1 MRIKVKTEIER
12 DGQLYVEGD
21 VIEVPDANVPVW
33 VAKGWGSPMEKK
45 EEKGLKE
52 TKELKTGKKNK

>member
-33 VAKGWGSPMEKK
+33 VA
-45 EEKGLKE
+45 
-52 TKELKTGKKNK
+52 

>member
-33 VAKGWGSPMEKK
+33 VGRGWGSPMKKK

>member
-33 VAKGWGSPMEKK
+33 VARGWGSPMEKK

-52 TKELKTGKKNK
+52 TKELKT